1 MKKLIFL
8 LFFIMIIPNL
18 SIAVSYNSDPKI
30 FVEELVGDAVKI
42 LEDKSIDKKD
52 KDNAIRKIALE
63 NVDIEGLGMYM
74 LGNTRKTLDENTLNK
89 YNLLFKKYF
98 LKLMVSKL
106 TDYSSSSF
114 EILEAEQ
121 KSAIYTIVKSK
132 IGAGSDKPA
141 IKINWRIFTKNPSKP
156 LIRDLIAEG
165 LSMARVQREEFSSIL
180 SSNNNDINALL
191 ATFENFISN

>member
-1 MKKLIFL
+1 
-8 LFFIMIIPNL
+8 MIIPNL

-42 LEDKSIDKKD
+42 LEDKSINKKD
-52 KDNAIRKIALE
+52 KNNAIRKIALE

-74 LGNTRKTLDENTLNK
+74 LGNIRKTLDENTLNK

-106 TDYSSSSF
+106 SDYSSSSF
-114 EILEAEQ
+114 EVIEAEQ

-132 IGAGSDKPA
+132 IGADSDTPA

-191 ATFENFISN
+191 ATFEKFISN